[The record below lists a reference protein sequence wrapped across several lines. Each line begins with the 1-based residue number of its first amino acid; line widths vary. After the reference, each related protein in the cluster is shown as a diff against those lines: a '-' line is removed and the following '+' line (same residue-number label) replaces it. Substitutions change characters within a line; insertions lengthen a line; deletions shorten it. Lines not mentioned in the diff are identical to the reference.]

1 MWTPTGKLPKLPPVS
16 QSQPNSIVNDLKNG
30 SQNKLSEAELKDKTI
45 EKLRAECAKLAR
57 LSISQNVF
65 FFTVAPIKKA
75 G

>member
-1 MWTPTGKLPKLPPVS
+1 VEAQLWTPTGKLPKLPPVS

-57 LSISQNVF
+57 LLIL
-65 FFTVAPIKKA
+65 
-75 G
+75 